1 MQTRQPMNRAQRTIL
16 LLALAVIIL
25 AGALFFLF
33 TPRGD
38 EAPRATPSPEPTFA
52 SVIDALQTLPTPTPS
67 PTPVPTPTPE
77 PTPTPPPTPIPM
89 PQEVTTLRK
98 GSKGPEV
105 VNLQA
110 RLIQLGYLAPGS
122 NDGDFGS
129 GTEAAV
135 KAFQQN
141 NGLEPDGLAGR
152 ATQTLLFSE
161 DAVPAR

>member
-1 MQTRQPMNRAQRTIL
+1 MQPTQPMNRAQRTIL
-16 LLALAVIIL
+16 LLALAIIVL

-33 TPRGD
+33 SPGED
-38 EAPRATPSPEPTFA
+38 EAPRATPGPAPTYA
-52 SVIDALQTLPTPTPS
+52 TVQDALQNLPTPTPS
-67 PTPVPTPTPE
+67 PVPPATPTPLPTPTPA
-77 PTPTPPPTPIPM
+77 PTPIP
-89 PQEVTTLRK
+89 PPEEVITLKR

-110 RLIQLGYLAPGS
+110 RLIQLGYLPQGS

-135 KAFQQN
+135 KAFQEN
-141 NGLEPDGLAGR
+141 NGLKADGLAGR

-161 DAVPAR
+161 EAVPAR